1 MTASNLAEPF
11 AARPPLALV
20 RGMGTAEP
28 RTEGTRRTLNVLVAL
43 VGIVIAAPVM
53 ALVAVLIKLTS
64 PGPVFFAQTRV
75 GLDRRDP
82 GDRGNGRRLLDLGGK
97 PFRIYKF
104 RTMYVQ
110 KKAEQVWASQ
120 HDPRVTSVGRVLRK
134 YRLDELPQ
142 LFNVLTGSMSL
153 IGPRPTLPDQ
163 VAAYDEFRRLRLRLR
178 PGITGLAQVNGH
190 ALASWEERILY
201 DLAYVRRCGFWMDQG
216 ILLRTLLVMLLGEE
230 RTTRPFASTKY
241 AKYVTPPPGYGVD

>member
-1 MTASNLAEPF
+1 MNHEAPLVSGTLWVRYGKRPFDLIVASALLLVLSPALLATA
-11 AARPPLALV
+11 ALV
-20 RGMGTAEP
+20 
-28 RTEGTRRTLNVLVAL
+28 
-43 VGIVIAAPVM
+43 
-53 ALVAVLIKLTS
+53 KLTS
-64 PGPVFFAQTRV
+64 PGTVFFTQE
-75 GLDRRDP
+75 
-82 GDRGNGRRLLDLGGK
+82 RGGRSGATFRLV
-97 PFRIYKF
+97 KF
-104 RTMYVQ
+104 RTMRGDRRP
-110 KKAEQVWASQ
+110 
-120 HDPRVTSVGRVLRK
+120 DPKELVPLNHADITPLGRFLRRSK
-134 YRLDELPQ
+134 IDELPQ